1 MEERTLRVLEYGKV
15 LELLADKTSSS
26 LGRELAEG
34 LQPSDD
40 PVIIKEMLGEVSECR
55 ALREM
60 GDQIPLGGIH
70 DVREAVK
77 RADAGGILVA
87 EVLIHISSTLRAS
100 RQIAAFFA
108 QRKERTPLL
117 SDWAQGIG
125 DFRQL
130 ERAIDAAIGPGGEV
144 QDSASPELGRIRAQ
158 IRTYQNRLKDKLDS
172 MVRSSEMQRYLQE
185 NLVTMRNDRYVLPVK
200 QEYKA
205 MVPGI
210 VHDQSS
216 SGATLFIEPMAVV
229 ELNNQLRQL
238 DAAEQEEIRRILAEL
253 SAAVGSRA
261 PEIRATI
268 SILAHLDFVNAKAKL
283 AEDMRAEEPEIA
295 DGAQITLVG
304 ARHPLLKG
312 AVVPID
318 LELGRSFDTLVITGP
333 NTGGKTVTLKTVGL
347 LTLMAQS
354 GLHVPARTGT
364 SLSVFNQIYSDIG
377 DEQSIEQSLSTFSS
391 HMTHI
396 VDILAKSGGSDTL
409 VLLDELGAGTD
420 PTEGAALAMAIL
432 QHLHQKGVR
441 TVATTH
447 YAELKTFAYTTP
459 GLQNA
464 SVEFDVETLR
474 PTYRLILGTPGRSNA
489 FEIAK
494 RLGLP
499 DELVD
504 QARGMLSSEYNT
516 MEELIEN
523 IHQDARMARE
533 DRMNADRLKM
543 EYSRLVAVMAE
554 KERRLES
561 EKEAIL
567 RQAREKARQVI
578 DLSRKEVEEL
588 IRLLKSEAEEKRLDE
603 AAKTARTALNEL
615 RDNIERELGDHG
627 DADAKNKPKAV
638 PKDLKPGENVRA
650 VNLGREGI
658 VLSIDYDN
666 NQALVQFGIMK
677 VNIALD
683 EIERLDQKKDKGKGR
698 DKSGGAEKARSSS
711 AGGTKTAALETS
723 KALSISTEL
732 DLRGL
737 TAEEALQ
744 IVDKY
749 LDDALLAGIPRARI
763 IHGKGTGALRTAVIA
778 YLREHSA
785 VKSFRAGETGEGG
798 SGVTVVE
805 FQ

>member
-1 MEERTLRVLEYGKV
+1 MEERTLRVLEYGKI
-15 LELLADKTSSS
+15 LDLLADKTSSS
-26 LGRELAEG
+26 LGRELAEN
-34 LQPSDD
+34 LQPTDD
-40 PVIIKEMLGEVSECR
+40 PVVIQEMLKEVSECR
-55 ALREM
+55 SMREF

-70 DVREAVK
+70 DIRDAVR
-77 RADAGGILVA
+77 RADAGGVLLA
-87 EVLIHISSTLRAS
+87 EVLVNISATLRAS
-100 RQIAAFFA
+100 RQIAAFFGP
-108 QRKERTPLL
+108 RKERAPLL
-117 SDWAQGIG
+117 ADWALGLG

-130 ERAIDAAIGPGGEV
+130 EREIDAAIGPGGEV
-144 QDSASPELGRIRAQ
+144 LDSASPELGKIRTQ

-172 MVRSSEMQRYLQE
+172 MVRSADMQRYLQE
-185 NLVTMRNDRYVLPVK
+185 NLVTLRNDRYVLPVK

-253 SAAVGSRA
+253 SDAVGHRA
-261 PEIRATI
+261 PEIRVSV
-268 SILAHLDFVNAKAKL
+268 SILAHLDFVTAKTKL
-283 AEDMRAEEPEIA
+283 AEDMRAEEPQIVE
-295 DGAQITLVG
+295 GAQITLVG

-318 LELGRSFDTLVITGP
+318 LELGCSFDTLVITGP

-364 SLSVFNQIYSDIG
+364 ALSVFSRVYSDIG

-396 VDILAKSGGSDTL
+396 VDILAKSGGQDTL

-432 QHLHQKGVR
+432 EHLHHKGVR

-499 DELVD
+499 EELVD
-504 QARGMLSSEYNT
+504 HARGMLSADHNT
-516 MEELIEN
+516 VEQLIEN
-523 IHQDARMARE
+523 IHKDERAARE
-533 DRMNADRLKM
+533 ERMNADRLKM
-543 EYSRLVAVMAE
+543 EYSRLVGVLAE
-554 KERRLES
+554 KDRRLEN
-561 EKEAIL
+561 EKETIL

-588 IRLLKSEAEEKRLDE
+588 IKLLKSEAAEKRLDE

-615 RDNIERELGDHG
+615 RESMEQELGDRG
-627 DADAKNKPKAV
+627 GEKNISRPV
-638 PKDLKPGENVRA
+638 PKGLKPGENVRA
-650 VNLGREGI
+650 INLGREGV
-658 VLSIDYDN
+658 VLNVDYGN

-677 VNIALD
+677 VNMALD
-683 EIERLDQKKDKGKGR
+683 EIERRDQRDQKKDK
-698 DKSGGAEKARSSS
+698 DKDKEHRLS
-711 AGGTKTAALETS
+711 AGGTKTAAMETS

-744 IVDKY
+744 TVDKY

-763 IHGKGTGALRTAVIA
+763 IHGKGTGALRTAIIA
-778 YLREHSA
+778 YLREHP
-785 VKSFRAGETGEGG
+785 VIRSFRAGESGEGG

-805 FQ
+805 LQ

>member
-1 MEERTLRVLEYGKV
+1 MEERTLRVLEYGKI
-15 LELLADKTSSS
+15 LDLLADKTSSS
-26 LGRELAEG
+26 LGRELAEE
-34 LQPSDD
+34 LRPTDD
-40 PVIIKEMLGEVSECR
+40 PVVIEEMLKEVSECR
-55 ALREM
+55 SMREF

-70 DVREAVK
+70 DIRDAVR
-77 RADAGGILVA
+77 RADAGGVLMA
-87 EVLIHISSTLRAS
+87 EVLVNISATLRAS
-100 RQIAAFFA
+100 RQIATFFA
-108 QRKERTPLL
+108 QRKERAPLL
-117 SDWAQGIG
+117 SDWAQGLG

-130 ERAIDAAIGPGGEV
+130 EREIDAAIGPGGEV
-144 QDSASPELGRIRAQ
+144 LDSASPELGKIRTQ

-172 MVRSSEMQRYLQE
+172 MVRSADMQRYLQE
-185 NLVTMRNDRYVLPVK
+185 NLVTLRNDRYVLPVK

-216 SGATLFIEPMAVV
+216 SGATLFIEPMVVV

-238 DAAEQEEIRRILAEL
+238 DAAEQEEIRRILAAL
-253 SAAVGSRA
+253 SNAVGERA
-261 PEIRATI
+261 PEIRVSV
-268 SILAHLDFVNAKAKL
+268 SILAHLDFVTAKTKL
-283 AEDMRAEEPEIA
+283 AEDMRAEEPQIA
-295 DGAQITLVG
+295 EGAQITLVG

-318 LELGRSFDTLVITGP
+318 LELGRDFDTLVITGP

-364 SLSVFNQIYSDIG
+364 SLSVFTRIYSDIG

-396 VDILAKSGGSDTL
+396 VDILAKAGEQDTL

-432 QHLHQKGVR
+432 EHLHQKGVR

-499 DELVD
+499 DELVE
-504 QARGMLSSEYNT
+504 QARGMLSSDHNT
-516 MEELIEN
+516 VEELIEN
-523 IHQDARMARE
+523 IHQDARAARDE
-533 DRMNADRLKM
+533 RMNADRLKM
-543 EYSRLVAVMAE
+543 EYSRLVGVLAE
-554 KERRLES
+554 KERRLEN

-567 RQAREKARQVI
+567 RQTREKARQVI

-603 AAKTARTALNEL
+603 AAKVARTALNDL
-615 RDNIERELGDHG
+615 RESMEQELGDRGDG
-627 DADAKNKPKAV
+627 DAKGTTRPI
-638 PKDLKPGENVRA
+638 PEGLKPGESVRA
-650 VNLGREGI
+650 INLGREGV
-658 VLSIDYDN
+658 VLNVDYSN
-666 NQALVQFGIMK
+666 SQALVQFGIMK
-677 VNIALD
+677 VNMALN
-683 EIERLDQKKDKGKGR
+683 EIERRDQKDNNNKDK
-698 DKSGGAEKARSSS
+698 AHRSL
-711 AGGTKTAALETS
+711 AGGTKTAAMETS

-737 TAEEALQ
+737 TAEEAIQ
-744 IVDKY
+744 TVDKY

-763 IHGKGTGALRTAVIA
+763 IHGKGTGALRTAIIA

-785 VKSFRAGETGEGG
+785 IKAFRAGESGEGG

-805 FQ
+805 LQ

>member
-1 MEERTLRVLEYGKV
+1 MEERTLRVLEYGKI
-15 LELLADKTSSS
+15 LDLLADKTSSS
-26 LGRELAEG
+26 LGRELAEE
-34 LQPSDD
+34 LQPTDD
-40 PVIIKEMLGEVSECR
+40 PVIIQEMLKEVSECR
-55 ALREM
+55 SMREF

-70 DVREAVK
+70 DIRDAVR
-77 RADAGGILVA
+77 RADAGGVLLAEILVN
-87 EVLIHISSTLRAS
+87 ISSTLRAS

-108 QRKERTPLL
+108 QRKERAPLL
-117 SDWAQGIG
+117 SDWAQGLG

-130 ERAIDAAIGPGGEV
+130 EREIDAAIGPGGEV
-144 QDSASPELGRIRAQ
+144 LDSASPELGKIRNQ

-172 MVRSSEMQRYLQE
+172 MVRSADMQRYLQE
-185 NLVTMRNDRYVLPVK
+185 NLVTLRNDRYVLPVK

-253 SAAVGSRA
+253 SDAVGHRA
-261 PEIRATI
+261 PEIRVSV
-268 SILAHLDFVNAKAKL
+268 SIMAHLDFVTAKTKL
-283 AEDMRAEEPEIA
+283 AEDMRAEEPQIV
-295 DGAQITLVG
+295 DGSQITLVG

-318 LELGRSFDTLVITGP
+318 LELGRGFDTLVITGP

-364 SLSVFNQIYSDIG
+364 SLSVFTRIYSDIG

-396 VDILAKSGGSDTL
+396 VDILAKSGGQDTL

-432 QHLHQKGVR
+432 EHLHQKGVR

-499 DELVD
+499 DDLVD
-504 QARGMLSSEYNT
+504 QARGMLSSDHNT
-516 MEELIEN
+516 VEELIEN
-523 IHQDARMARE
+523 IHQDARAARE
-533 DRMNADRLKM
+533 ERMNADRLKM
-543 EYSRLVAVMAE
+543 EHSRLVAVMAE
-554 KERRLES
+554 KERRLEN

-567 RQAREKARQVI
+567 RQAREKARQVL

-588 IRLLKSEAEEKRLDE
+588 IKLLKSEAAEKRLDE

-615 RDNIERELGDHG
+615 RESMERELGSRG
-627 DADAKNKPKAV
+627 DTDAKGAAKSV
-638 PKDLKPGENVRA
+638 PKGLKPGENVRA

-658 VLSIDYDN
+658 VLNVDYDN

-677 VNIALD
+677 VNMALD
-683 EIERLDQKKDKGKGR
+683 EIERRDRDQKTGKDKDR
-698 DKSGGAEKARSSS
+698 DKAIGHRSL
-711 AGGTKTAALETS
+711 AGETKTAAIETS

-763 IHGKGTGALRTAVIA
+763 IHGKGTGALRTAIIA

-785 VKSFRAGETGEGG
+785 VKTFRAGESGEGG

-805 FQ
+805 LQ